1 MAVSDLRIR
10 PMVIEDIPAVLEV
23 ELASFTIPWPK
34 EAFEREIAINQ
45 YAHYYTAEQDG
56 LIIGYCGMWV
66 VYDQVQITNIAILP
80 EFRGKGCGS
89 ELLGF
94 MIEKAREH
102 GGSVLSLEVRVS
114 NIPAMTLYKKFGLQ
128 PGGIRKQYYTDN
140 QEDALV
146 MWVNL

>member
-1 MAVSDLRIR
+1 
-10 PMVIEDIPAVLEV
+10 MVIEDIPDVLKV
-23 ELASFTIPWPK
+23 ELSSFTIPWPK
-34 EAFEREIAINQ
+34 EAFEREIAMNQ
-45 YAHYYTAEQDG
+45 YAHYYAAEYNG
-56 LIIGYCGMWV
+56 RLIGYCGMWV

-80 EFRGKGCGS
+80 EFRGNGFGG

-94 MIEKAREH
+94 VIKKAREY

-114 NIPAMTLYKKFGLQ
+114 NTAAMTLYKKFGLQ

>member
-1 MAVSDLRIR
+1 MSDAVIR

-23 ELASFTIPWPK
+23 EQASFSLPWPK
-34 EAFEREIAINQ
+34 EAFEREIALND
-45 YAHYYTAEQDG
+45 YAHYYTVEQEG

-80 EFRGKGCGS
+80 RFRGKGYGKK
-89 ELLGF
+89 LLSF
-94 MIEKAREH
+94 MIQKARDY
-102 GGSVLSLEVRVS
+102 GGAVLSLEVRVS
-114 NIPAMTLYKKFGLQ
+114 NTAAMTLYKQFGLQ